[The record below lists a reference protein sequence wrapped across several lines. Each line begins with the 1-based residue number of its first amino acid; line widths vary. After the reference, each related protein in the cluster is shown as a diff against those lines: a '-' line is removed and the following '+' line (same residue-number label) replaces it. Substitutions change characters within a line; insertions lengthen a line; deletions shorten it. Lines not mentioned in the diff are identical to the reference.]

1 MRRTPPRSAF
11 FAGVRAGTAALAL
24 WALHFAF
31 CYGAVAVGCSAILH
45 DGAAV
50 TPPQLRLLL
59 AAATAAAVAAG
70 LWLLYGACR
79 SLAHAQGD
87 LLPKVRLIGA
97 ALAVVAML
105 WTGLPLALLPLCRA
119 A

>member
-1 MRRTPPRSAF
+1 MRHTRARSPF
-11 FAGVRAGTAALAL
+11 FAGVRAGTAPMAL

-31 CYGAVAVGCSAILH
+31 CYGAVAVGCTAIL
-45 DGAAV
+45 DGGAAV

-59 AAATAAAVAAG
+59 AAGTAVAVAAG
-70 LWLLYGACR
+70 LRLLYVACR
-79 SLAHAQGD
+79 RLDPAHGD
-87 LLPKVRLIGA
+87 LLPKVRLVGA
-97 ALAVVAML
+97 ALALVALL